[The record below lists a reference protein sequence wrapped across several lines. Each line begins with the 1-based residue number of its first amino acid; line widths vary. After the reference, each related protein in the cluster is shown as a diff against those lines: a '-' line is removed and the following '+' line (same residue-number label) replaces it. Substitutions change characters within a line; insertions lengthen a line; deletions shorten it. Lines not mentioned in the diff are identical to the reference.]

1 MTPWT
6 VAHQA
11 ALSMGILRQEYGGG
25 FPFPSAGN
33 LPDPG
38 TEPRSPTLQGD
49 ALLSEPPG
57 EPDSLLSAFTYLLD
71 REWTLANPSVPI
83 YCQPRSEREGGERGG
98 RRAQTLPD

>member
-1 MTPWT
+1 
-6 VAHQA
+6 
-11 ALSMGILRQEYGGG
+11 MGILRQEYGGG
-25 FPFPSAGN
+25 LPFPSPGN

-57 EPDSLLSAFTYLLD
+57 KPDSLLSASTYLLD

-83 YCQPRSEREGGERGG
+83 YCQVREGGREEKVVAGG
-98 RRAQTLPD
+98 LRPFPTEACLR